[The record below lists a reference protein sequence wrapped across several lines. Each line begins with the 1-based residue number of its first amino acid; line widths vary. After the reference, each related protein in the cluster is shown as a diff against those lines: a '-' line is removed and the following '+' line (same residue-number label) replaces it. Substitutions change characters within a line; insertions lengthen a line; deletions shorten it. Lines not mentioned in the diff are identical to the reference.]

1 MKKFV
6 LLWISIVLIV
16 SLAGCN
22 KGQPDDGGSSRTS
35 SEGVSGSLTVWMD
48 NDDWANAVI
57 EVFTQKYPD
66 VKVSYQK
73 IGN

>member
-1 MKKFV
+1 MKKFILLGISLV
-6 LLWISIVLIV
+6 LMV

-22 KGQPDDGGSSRTS
+22 KGQPGGGGSSG
-35 SEGVSGSLTVWMD
+35 GVSGSLTVWMD